1 MIRIGHGYD
10 AHRFASGARLVL
22 GGVPIDFERGLAAHS
37 DGDVLIHA
45 LCDALLGAA
54 GLGDIGR
61 HFPDTSPQ
69 FAGIDS
75 RILLRRVVALLDER
89 GFGVV
94 NADATIVTQAPRL
107 APHLDEMRTNIASD
121 LRIETGRVNV
131 KATTTEG
138 MGFAGRI
145 EGMAAHA
152 VALIETRGSTISQ

>member
-10 AHRFASGARLVL
+10 AHRFASGAKLVL
-22 GGVPIDFERGLAAHS
+22 GGVDIEFDRGLAAHS

-61 HFPDTSPQ
+61 HFPDTNPE

-75 RILLRRVVALLDER
+75 RILLRRVTALLAER
-89 GFGVV
+89 GFGAV
-94 NADATIVTQAPRL
+94 NADLTVVAQAPRL
-107 APHLDEMRTNIASD
+107 APHLREMGANLASD
-121 LRIETGRVNV
+121 LGIGPAAVNV

-138 MGFAGRI
+138 MGFSGRG
-145 EGMAAHA
+145 EGIAAHA
-152 VALIETRGSTISQ
+152 VVLIEAR